1 MMAMTTSSSINVNA
15 RLVFITVKTFAEKN
29 FHRCRTVA
37 KDCRRLAGSAAGSP
51 PGRWP
56 GRDRPLW
63 PAHFD
68 WFRRGADVWLSVM
81 KIAVALQNFILR
93 PAGLNPGERILR
105 LCCFES

>member
-68 WFRRGADVWLSVM
+68 LFLRGADVLFISMRTSVE
-81 KIAVALQNFILR
+81 LE
-93 PAGLNPGERILR
+93 NPVL
-105 LCCFES
+105 